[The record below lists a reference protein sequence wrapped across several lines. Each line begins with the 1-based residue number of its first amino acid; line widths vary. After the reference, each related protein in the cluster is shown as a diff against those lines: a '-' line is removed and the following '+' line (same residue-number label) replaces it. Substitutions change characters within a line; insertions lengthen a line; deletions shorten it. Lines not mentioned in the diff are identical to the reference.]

1 MFKTGH
7 TSVNRFMAFWEIEGL
22 WQLCIQQIYQ
32 YHFSNSVCSLHVSV
46 SHPGN
51 SLAPSNFLMLF
62 YVLQWSVVL
71 DVTAAT
77 CWRIRWWVV
86 FFSNKVFLIKACTYF
101 RHNAITHFIYWET
114 KKFTWLAFLR
124 SLLYWGS
131 LEVNPQC
138 LWGWPVCIHLN
149 NQAATPCPVP
159 SFILCPKSCQALAL
173 GSPFLLPCFT
183 AIATVSKG
191 CSS

>member
-7 TSVNRFMAFWEIEGL
+7 TSVNRFMVFWVIEGL

-32 YHFSNSVCSLHVSV
+32 CHFSNSVCSLRVSV

-62 YVLQWSVVL
+62 YVLQWSVIL

-86 FFSNKVFLIKACTYF
+86 FFSNKVFLIKACTFF
-101 RHNAITHFIYWET
+101 RHNAITHLIYWET
-114 KKFTWLAFLR
+114 KKFTWLAFCDLCFIGVVWKWTR
-124 SLLYWGS
+124 SAS
-131 LEVNPQC
+131 EVGLCASIWTIKLPHLAPYHPSSCAQSPAKP
-138 LWGWPVCIHLN
+138 WPLAC
-149 NQAATPCPVP
+149 P
-159 SFILCPKSCQALAL
+159 SFFPAS
-173 GSPFLLPCFT
+173 LP
-183 AIATVSKG
+183 
-191 CSS
+191 